1 MYIESHGLAND
12 EDWTP
17 ETLAERLPAFLY
29 QPPKFEGMRLP
40 PLMAR

>member
-17 ETLAERLPAFLY
+17 QTLAERLPGFFY